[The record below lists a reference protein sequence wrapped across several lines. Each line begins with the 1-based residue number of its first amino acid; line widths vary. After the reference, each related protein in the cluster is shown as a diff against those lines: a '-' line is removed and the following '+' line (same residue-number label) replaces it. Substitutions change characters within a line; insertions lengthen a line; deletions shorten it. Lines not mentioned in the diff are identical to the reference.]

1 MTAEEI
7 FAILDA
13 DELRKSIAVI
23 NAITAIVRDID
34 NLDNSNAAKVL
45 TKVSAFFFVIQQ
57 TFSL

>member
-45 TKVSAFFFVIQQ
+45 AKVSAFFFVIQQ